1 MNKTDFHAILDTIQD
16 ACVTAAITDR
26 APSEEA
32 STPHE
37 AALINAL
44 GAVDY
49 CTIQLAEAQ
58 CALALV
64 KLRGCSELP
73 SPFVWAS
80 SMDPSTTNRLFK
92 MCRNDADRITLGAA
106 LTLGRDRTLLDDTNL
121 LAVLEQLRQ
130 EGEA

>member
-16 ACVTAAITDR
+16 ACITAAVTDR

-37 AALINAL
+37 AALTHAL

-49 CTIQLAEAQ
+49 HTIQLAEAQ

-64 KLRGCSELP
+64 KLRGCSEIP
-73 SPFVWAS
+73 SSVTWAAF
-80 SMDPSTTNRLFK
+80 MRPDTTNRLFR
-92 MCRNDADRITLGAA
+92 MCRNDSDRITLGTA
-106 LTLGRDRTLLDDTNL
+106 LTLGRDQTLLDDTNL
-121 LAVLEQLRQ
+121 LAVLEQLHQ
-130 EGEA
+130 EGDA